1 MDKIKQSL
9 GEVTDIYT
17 EDISLDESFLVF
29 SSRFASM
36 TGTTVLMSGGDL
48 DCARY
53 HILGA
58 IPWLV
63 LSGISRNM
71 TIMTKENTINF
82 TADPFD
88 TLRLILKTF
97 GLNDFNP
104 GETDLPEPIAAG
116 LFGYLSYDLKD
127 HLEKLPRT
135 SIDSLCLPHLYFV
148 APSIIVVHDKFSD
161 NTILCMPKRTHS
173 EQNDFD
179 HDLAVFKQMILA
191 EPPVN
196 GRFSGNAKG
205 FRSNFTKTNYI
216 KAVDRIREY
225 IAAGDV
231 YQVNMSQRFEMDFD
245 GDTFSLFKTLYYN
258 NPAPFFAY
266 INAGDHQIVS
276 TSPERFLL
284 QTGEKVETRPIKGTR
299 PRGTTPDEDK
309 RLGRELEQ
317 SKKDDAELSMI
328 VDLLRNDI
336 GKVCKAGSVRVAEH
350 KRLEAYQNV
359 FHLVSIVEG
368 RLDEGRDAID
378 LLRATFPGGSI
389 TGCPKIRTMEIIDE
403 LEPNRRHIYTGSIGY
418 ISFHNTMDLSIA
430 IRTATVYNGKIF
442 FSVGGG
448 IVFDSDPHDEFEETI
463 HKGRTLMEVFKGKEE
478 KSTEQNYVWINGTLE
493 PLDQASIPVWDQG
506 FQYGF
511 GFFETIRVDNG
522 NPKYL
527 EGHIDRF
534 NKTWSYLFKDNLP
547 DLIWDEIIDQ
557 VITQNSLNN
566 DTAAVKIIATRG
578 DRETPPY
585 NHTLLVMARSYVH
598 RLTNKKAAGFNLA
611 VYPHPRQTPLA
622 DHKTLNYLYYFL
634 AGRWAKER
642 EADEALILNPD
653 QTVSETNTANLIFIK
668 DNKAIRPVSLHV
680 LPGIME
686 DVVCKLLIRW
696 GYGTESKPVRLD
708 DIFAF
713 DQVLLT
719 NSLIGAVPVVS
730 IDGKK
735 LPEPTDLWEKVNR
748 EIF

>member
-1 MDKIKQSL
+1 
-9 GEVTDIYT
+9 
-17 EDISLDESFLVF
+17 
-29 SSRFASM
+29 
-36 TGTTVLMSGGDL
+36 
-48 DCARY
+48 
-53 HILGA
+53 
-58 IPWLV
+58 
-63 LSGISRNM
+63 
-71 TIMTKENTINF
+71 
-82 TADPFD
+82 
-88 TLRLILKTF
+88 
-97 GLNDFNP
+97 
-104 GETDLPEPIAAG
+104 
-116 LFGYLSYDLKD
+116 
-127 HLEKLPRT
+127 
-135 SIDSLCLPHLYFV
+135 
-148 APSIIVVHDKFSD
+148 
-161 NTILCMPKRTHS
+161 MPKRTHS

-179 HDLAVFKQMILA
+179 HDLAVFKQMISA

-196 GRFSGNAKG
+196 GSFSGNEKG

-245 GDTFSLFKTLYYN
+245 GDTFSLFKTLYNN

-266 INAGDHQIVS
+266 INAGNHQIVS

-299 PRGTTPDEDK
+299 PRGTTPVEDK

-350 KRLEAYQNV
+350 KRLEAYKNV

-430 IRTATVYNGKIF
+430 IRTATIFNGKIF

-448 IVFDSDPHDEFEETI
+448 IVFDSEPHDEFEETI

-478 KSTEQNYVWINGTLE
+478 KSTEQDYVWINGTLE

-522 NPKYL
+522 NPRYL

-534 NKTWSYLFKDNLP
+534 YKTWSHLFKDNLP

-566 DTAAVKIIATRG
+566 DTAAVKIVATRG

-585 NHTLLVMARSYVH
+585 NHTLLVMAKPYVH
-598 RLTNKKAAGFNLA
+598 RLANKKAAGFNLA

-642 EADEALILNPD
+642 EAEEALILNPD

-668 DNKAIRPVSLHV
+668 DNKVIRPVSLHV

-696 GYGTESKPVRLD
+696 GYETESKPVRLD
-708 DIFAF
+708 EIFAF

-719 NSLIGAVPVVS
+719 NSLIGVVPVLS

-735 LPEPTDLWEKVNR
+735 LPEPTDFWERLNR